1 MDSVPVNW
9 DALDSLV
16 VDFAKSDRLL
26 FPDDPSSSP
35 PASPCSSS
43 ASSYRS
49 LRLIRQI
56 RRSIEAG
63 KVDAAIDLLRLHVPA
78 LLDERRILFWL
89 QKQKFIELLRSGTAG
104 DRDSAIQCLRV
115 DLAPRAL
122 DAYPEAYEEFKH
134 LLLVLIFDKDDQS
147 SPVAYENCKIE
158 VLKKRPSHVNQW
170 SERRRLDLAGLVT
183 SILRSHLHAYDP
195 IFSLTLRYLISI
207 HRMFCHRQGVSSP
220 ILDPM
225 ERLLLEGRD
234 PHATAQDAVY
244 ETPPF
249 DEVDVQALAHAVELT
264 RQGAIDSLRMAKG
277 DLLHAFQNEL
287 CRMKLDLSI
296 LDKLLH
302 EYCIY
307 RGIIDGVSH
316 SPLEQENNSSRDC
329 SSSNIECTSSKFSDG
344 ETSVD
349 NADAE
354 GVPESYADS
363 TSIGEIRFACEVV
376 DNNENCSTSDI
387 THQETSCRRS
397 RSGRNYATGQKRRK
411 KWRGRVEEQEYAP
424 CSSLMEMPTQEI
436 LHVPVGCL
444 EDSVQEDHV
453 SKHLFESM
461 KHVENK
467 YDIILETRDLT
478 YKGMTAKV
486 VEEIKVIDPDFFI
499 QNPHLLFQLKQFEF
513 LSLVNSG
520 DHEKALMVARAH
532 LAPLATKNEDL
543 LKPLKETLACLLK
556 PCEEVLTKAVPL
568 PILATSLQVAM
579 GWKLGIQEPQL
590 MKIVRATLHTHN
602 EWFKIQMCKDR
613 FEQFLKID
621 QLKEIEYPLFSNPA
635 AKPAADDTNG
645 SSQMTICSN
654 SKIQEDGSSSRVSP
668 GENVCDENAILKV
681 MEFLALPR
689 ADAIHLL
696 MQYNGNA
703 DTVIQQIFL

>member
-26 FPDDPSSSP
+26 FPEDPS
-35 PASPCSSS
+35 SPCSSS
-43 ASSYRS
+43 SASRS

-63 KVDAAIDLLRLHVPA
+63 KIDAAIDLLRLHVPA

-134 LLLVLIFDKDDQS
+134 LLLALIFDKDDQS
-147 SPVAYENCKIE
+147 SPVADE
-158 VLKKRPSHVNQW
+158 W

-183 SILRSHLHAYDP
+183 SILRAHLHAYDP

-207 HRMFCHRQGVSSP
+207 HKMFCCRQGVSSP
-220 ILDPM
+220 ILDLT

-234 PHATAQDAVY
+234 PHATPQDTVY
-244 ETPPF
+244 EAPPF

-277 DLLHAFQNEL
+277 DLFHAFQNEL

-316 SPLEQENNSSRDC
+316 SPPEQENNSSRDC

-363 TSIGEIRFACEVV
+363 TSIGEIRFACEAV
-376 DNNENCSTSDI
+376 DNNENCSTSDV

-397 RSGRNYATGQKRRK
+397 RSSRNYATGQKRRK

-424 CSSLMEMPTQEI
+424 CSSLLEMPTQEFS
-436 LHVPVGCL
+436 HVPVGCL
-444 EDSVQEDHV
+444 EDHV

-467 YDIILETRDLT
+467 YDIILEMRDLT

-486 VEEIKVIDPDFFI
+486 VEEINVIDPDFFT

-543 LKPLKETLACLLK
+543 LKPLKETLTCLLK

-602 EWFKIQMCKDR
+602 EWFKLQMCKDR

-621 QLKEIEYPLFSNPA
+621 QLKEIEYPLLSNPA
-635 AKPAADDTNG
+635 AKPSADDTNG

-654 SKIQEDGSSSRVSP
+654 SKLQEDGSSPQVSP

-703 DTVIQQIFL
+703 DTVIQQIFS

>member
-16 VDFAKSDRLL
+16 IDFAKSERLL

-35 PASPCSSS
+35 PASPPLSPCSSS
-43 ASSYRS
+43 ASSSYRS
-49 LRLIRQI
+49 RRLIRQI
-56 RRSIEAG
+56 RRCIEVG
-63 KVDAAIDLLRLHVPA
+63 EVDAAVDLLRLHVPA
-78 LLDERRILFWL
+78 LLDDRRILFWL
-89 QKQKFIELLRSGTAG
+89 QKQKFIELLRSGTAR

-134 LLLVLIFDKDDQS
+134 LLLALIFDKDDQS
-147 SPVAYENCKIE
+147 SPVAYE
-158 VLKKRPSHVNQW
+158 W
-170 SERRRLDLAGLVT
+170 SERRRSDLAGLLS
-183 SILRSHLHAYDP
+183 SILRAHLHAYDP

-207 HRMFCHRQGVSSP
+207 HKVFCCRQGVSSP
-220 ILDPM
+220 ILDLT
-225 ERLLLEGRD
+225 ERLLLEDRD
-234 PHATAQDAVY
+234 PHATPQDTVY
-244 ETPPF
+244 EAPPF
-249 DEVDVQALAHAVELT
+249 DEVDIQAIAHAVELT

-277 DLLHAFQNEL
+277 DLFHAFQNEL

-296 LDKLLH
+296 LDKLVH

-307 RGIIDGVSH
+307 RGIVDGVSH
-316 SPLEQENNSSRDC
+316 SPPASDQENNSSRDC
-329 SSSNIECTSSKFSDG
+329 SSSNIECISSKFSDG
-344 ETSVD
+344 ETSVG

-354 GVPESYADS
+354 GVPESHADS

-376 DNNENCSTSDI
+376 DNNENCSTSDV
-387 THQETSCRRS
+387 TYQDTSCRRS
-397 RSGRNYATGQKRRK
+397 WSSRNYATGQKRRK
-411 KWRGRVEEQEYAP
+411 KWRGRVEEQEYAA
-424 CSSLMEMPTQEI
+424 SASLPEIPTQEI
-436 LHVPVGCL
+436 SHGQPVGYL
-444 EDSVQEDHV
+444 EDTVEEDQV
-453 SKHLFESM
+453 SKHLSESM
-461 KHVENK
+461 KNVENK
-467 YDIILETRDLT
+467 YDIILEMRELT

-486 VEEIKVIDPDFFI
+486 VKEINAIDRDFFI
-499 QNPHLLFQLKQFEF
+499 QNPNLLFQLKQFEF

-520 DHEKALMVARAH
+520 DQENALIVARTH
-532 LAPLATKNEDL
+532 LAPLASKNEEL
-543 LKPLKETLACLLK
+543 LKPLKETLTCLLK
-556 PCEEVLTKAVPL
+556 PCEDVLTKAVPL

-590 MKIVRATLHTHN
+590 MKIVRATLSTHS
-602 EWFKIQMCKDR
+602 EWFKLQMCKDR

-621 QLKEIEYPLFSNPA
+621 QLKAIEHRFFSHSS
-635 AKPAADDTNG
+635 AKASADDTNG
-645 SSQMTICSN
+645 SSQMSIYSN
-654 SKIQEDGSSSRVSP
+654 SKIQEDGSSPQVSP

-703 DTVIQQIFL
+703 DTVIQHIFS